1 MASLTRRTTA
11 PLWKTRCNV
20 MRCCYNWF
28 PLSCNKL
35 KIIILCLFFA
45 KTVFAWK
52 YLQHIERNSIH
63 LIHLRHPC
71 ICWSS
76 FYWISFS
83 QSSTSVYILLIFPL
97 DFFFAIFDI
106 EGSKAWL
113 PWKIRERNVSEIF
126 IEKQNK
132 IILTNNNI
140 IMYTCM
146 HTKHKMNENKK
157 TKQNCRKKT
166 K

>member
-1 MASLTRRTTA
+1 MKVSRNGISNVQARVIFATMTWTGMASLTRRTTA

-35 KIIILCLFFA
+35 KIIILCLFLA
-45 KTVFAWK
+45 KTVFTWK

-113 PWKIRERNVSEIF
+113 PWKVRERNVSEIF
-126 IEKQNK
+126 IEK
-132 IILTNNNI
+132 
-140 IMYTCM
+140 
-146 HTKHKMNENKK
+146 
-157 TKQNCRKKT
+157 TKQNNLNKQ
-166 K
+166 